1 MAYNVV
7 VTSEAEADLDRFI
20 KYLVIEKESMQA
32 ATSLLNDFEEMIDLL
47 KFAAHSLKYCENDSL
62 KAHGYRRM
70 NFRRHN
76 YFILYRVIDDLVIID
91 NIFHDLQ
98 DYENILR

>member
-1 MAYNVV
+1 
-7 VTSEAEADLDRFI
+7 
-20 KYLVIEKESMQA
+20 MQA
-32 ATSLLNDFEEMIDLL
+32 ATSLLNDFEEILDLL
-47 KFAAHSLKYCENDSL
+47 KLAASSLKYCENDKL

-76 YFILYRVIDDLVIID
+76 YFILYRVLDDLVIID
-91 NIFHDLQ
+91 NIFHNLQ

>member
-32 ATSLLNDFEEMIDLL
+32 KFLLAVCVPQTAAARGFEHNVLR
-47 KFAAHSLKYCENDSL
+47 KSAR
-62 KAHGYRRM
+62 RRM
-70 NFRRHN
+70 RSGGPR
-76 YFILYRVIDDLVIID
+76 LCADRS
-91 NIFHDLQ
+91 
-98 DYENILR
+98 ET